1 MSIRLHV
8 GQLARQ
14 NITFSYSVLGELLL
28 SLQVLSAYRHYPLHV
43 TWALARLRELPPDFL
58 GELRLF
64 NAVFRQTVTLFWPP
78 DAAVPDF
85 AQELALLQAQPVA
98 EFCLPLLA
106 AFLYDGA
113 PGGKQVINAPPTLA
127 AFQADGAQQAQMRQW
142 LSNYFPDSVELV
154 DLLVTDPAGLQT
166 RFLTLLQ
173 SYWDEYFSDYW
184 ATLEPQFLAEISQ
197 RGRLL
202 YEADTLTAL
211 DGLTGRLS
219 LNRAGSI
226 ITFPGLEADDFVLS
240 ASDEL
245 QLRPTYFTP
254 PGLIFALK
262 HLAER
267 ERKQVSLTYPLPG
280 LLAAGRS
287 PAPPEELL
295 TLLRAISDSTR
306 LQILQLVAAK
316 PRPTSELARII
327 GLSDAA
333 ISRQLKQLQA
343 AGWVSAERQSYFV
356 LYRAEAEPVRALSE
370 GLAGL
375 LAGS

>member
-1 MSIRLHV
+1 MSVRLHV

-14 NITFSYSVLGELLL
+14 NISFSYSVLGELLL

-43 TWALARLRELPPDFL
+43 TWALARLRELSPDFL

-64 NAVFRQTVTLFWPP
+64 GAVFRQAVTLLGPP
-78 DAAVPDF
+78 EATVPDF
-85 AQELALLQAQPVA
+85 AQELALLRDQSVA
-98 EFCLPLLA
+98 DFCLPLLT

-113 PGGKQVINAPPTLA
+113 PGGKQVLAAPPTLVE
-127 AFQADGAQQAQMRQW
+127 FQADSERQTQMRQW
-142 LSNYFPDSVELV
+142 LTSYFPDSAVLV
-154 DLLVTDPAGLQT
+154 DLLLTDPAGLQT
-166 RFLTLLQ
+166 RFLDLLQ
-173 SYWDEYFSDYW
+173 TYWTEYFDAYW

-202 YEADTLTAL
+202 YEADAL
-211 DGLTGRLS
+211 SALEGLTGRLS
-219 LNRAGSI
+219 LDRAQGI
-226 ITFPGLEADDFVLS
+226 ITFPGLAADEFVLT

-262 HLAER
+262 HQEVTGN
-267 ERKQVSLTYPLPG
+267 KQVSLTYPLPQ
-280 LLAAGRS
+280 LLDAGRS
-287 PAPPEELL
+287 PTPPEELL
-295 TLLRAISDSTR
+295 TLLRAISDPTR
-306 LQILQLVAAK
+306 LQILQLVAAR

-343 AGWVSAERQSYFV
+343 AGWVRAERQSYFV
-356 LYRAEAEPVRALSE
+356 LYRAVPELVRAVSE
-370 GLAGL
+370 GLADL
-375 LAGS
+375 LAAS